1 MLNRLVFHLTDQYRV
16 NKTEE
21 IIFLVSSL
29 YFMLALNVYPS
40 KTKKI
45 LGKMDPWFFTS
56 HQIDQYLLLQLQYL
70 PRK

>member
-1 MLNRLVFHLTDQYRV
+1 MLNRLVFHLTDQYGV

-45 LGKMDPWFFTS
+45 LGKMDP
-56 HQIDQYLLLQLQYL
+56 
-70 PRK
+70 

>member
-45 LGKMDPWFFTS
+45 LGKMDP
-56 HQIDQYLLLQLQYL
+56 
-70 PRK
+70 